1 MPRMDH
7 GDKEDQQRPLAGSW
21 VFDADGHVVEPPE
34 VWEHL
39 PARYRSYA
47 PRVLQEDDH
56 FRFICNDRLS
66 FRIRGRAESLAAPGQ
81 TPHRAERPRAAAGA
95 TDPSA
100 RLADM
105 DLDRIATA
113 ALYPTF
119 GLMIQGVTERQ
130 PALELCRAV
139 NDWLAGYCSHSPD
152 RLVGVGV
159 LPMTDT
165 SDALGEARRCVET
178 LGFRGVWRRPEQFP
192 GIPPLDDAGYEP
204 LWAYLAE
211 ARVAFAFHP
220 GVNGLVPDGYLRDR
234 YGDYFSAIHA
244 VHFPAEQMMALTA
257 MVAYGV
263 LERHPSLKVAFLETG
278 AAWIVPYLHRL
289 DEHLSTFGFER
300 GGLTLRPSEYFA
312 RQCFVSAEEVEPGLA
327 LALEHYPQ
335 SIVFASDYPHADGTF
350 PGSTAE
356 LLDTTALTDDERR
369 RVLVANADRL
379 YGTQTAGRLTG
390 AEAGR

>member
-1 MPRMDH
+1 VEAQVPAD
-7 GDKEDQQRPLAGSW
+7 GAW

-34 VWEHL
+34 VWQHL

-81 TPHRAERPRAAAGA
+81 TPHRSDEPRAAAGA
-95 TDPSA
+95 VDPSA
-100 RLADM
+100 RLVDM
-105 DLDRIATA
+105 DVDRIATA

-119 GLMIQGVTERQ
+119 GLMIQGVVERD
-130 PALELCRAV
+130 PARALCRAV
-139 NDWLAGYCSHSPD
+139 NEWLADYCSHAPD
-152 RLVGVGV
+152 RLLGVGV

-165 SDALGEARRCVET
+165 ADALDEARRCVED

-192 GIPPLDDAGYEP
+192 GIPALHDDGYDA

-211 ARVAFAFHP
+211 AGVAFAFHP
-220 GVNGLVPDGYLRDR
+220 GVNGLVPYGYLQDR

-263 LERHPSLKVAFLETG
+263 LERHPTLKVAFLETG

-289 DEHLSTFGFER
+289 DEHLTTFGFDR

-312 RQCFVSAEEVEPGLA
+312 RQCFVSAEEVEPGLELA
-327 LALEHYPQ
+327 LARYPQ
-335 SIVFASDYPHADGTF
+335 SVVFASDYPHADGTF
-350 PGSTAE
+350 PGSTAD
-356 LLDTTALTDDERR
+356 LLETSVLTTAERTG
-369 RVLVANADRL
+369 VLVANADRL
-379 YGTQTAGRLTG
+379 YGVDTVRPAISRAAG
-390 AEAGR
+390 

>member
-1 MPRMDH
+1 MW
-7 GDKEDQQRPLAGSW
+7 Q
-21 VFDADGHVVEPPE
+21 
-34 VWEHL
+34 HL

-81 TPHRAERPRAAAGA
+81 TPHRSDQPRAAAGA
-95 TDPSA
+95 VDPSA
-100 RLADM
+100 RLVDM
-105 DLDRIATA
+105 DVDRIATA

-119 GLMIQGVTERQ
+119 GLMIQGVVERE
-130 PALELCRAV
+130 PARALCRAV
-139 NDWLAGYCSHSPD
+139 NDWLAGYCSHAPD
-152 RLVGVGV
+152 RLLGVGV

-165 SDALGEARRCVET
+165 ADALDEARRCVED

-192 GIPPLDDAGYEP
+192 EIPALHDDGYDA

-211 ARVAFAFHP
+211 AGVAFAFHP
-220 GVNGLVPDGYLRDR
+220 GVNGLVPYGYLQDR

-257 MVAYGV
+257 MVGYGV
-263 LERHPSLKVAFLETG
+263 LERHPTLKVAFLETG

-289 DEHLSTFGFER
+289 DEHLTTFGFDR

-312 RQCFVSAEEVEPGLA
+312 RQCFVSAEDVEPGLE
-327 LALEHYPQ
+327 LALERYPE
-335 SIVFASDYPHADGTF
+335 SVVFASDYPHADGTF
-350 PGSTAE
+350 PGSTAD
-356 LLDTTALTDDERR
+356 LLETSALTAAQRTG
-369 RVLVANADRL
+369 VLVANADRL
-379 YGTQTAGRLTG
+379 YGVDTVRSAITRAAG
-390 AEAGR
+390 

>member
-1 MPRMDH
+1 MRGGSGR
-7 GDKEDQQRPLAGSW
+7 GDAW

-34 VWEHL
+34 VWEVHL

-56 FRFICNDRLS
+56 FRFMCNDRLS

-81 TPHRAERPRAAAGA
+81 TPHRSDQPQAAAGA
-95 TDPSA
+95 AVASA

-105 DLDRIATA
+105 DIDAIATA

-119 GLMIQGVTERQ
+119 GLMIQGVMERD
-130 PALELCRAV
+130 PALALCRAV
-139 NDWLAGYCSHSPD
+139 NDWIAEYCSNAPD

-159 LPMTDT
+159 IPMTDAG
-165 SDALGEARRCVET
+165 DALAEARRCVEQ

-192 GIPPLDDAGYEP
+192 GIPALHDAGYEP
-204 LWAYLAE
+204 LWAYLAD
-211 ARVAFAFHP
+211 AGVAFAFHP
-220 GVNGLVPDGYLRDR
+220 GVNGLVPYEYLKDR

-244 VHFPAEQMMALTA
+244 VHFPAEQMMALTT

-263 LERHPSLKVAFLETG
+263 LERHPSLKVAFLECG

-289 DEHLSTFGFER
+289 DEHLTTFGFDAGR
-300 GGLTLRPSEYFA
+300 LSLRPSEYFA
-312 RQCFVSAEEVEPGLA
+312 RQCFVSAEDVEPGLS
-327 LALEHYPQ
+327 LALRTYPQ

-350 PGSTAE
+350 PGSTADLLGTDE
-356 LLDTTALTDDERR
+356 LTPQEVRA
-369 RVLVANADRL
+369 VMVANAERL
-379 YGTQTAGRLTG
+379 YAITRSSQAR
-390 AEAGR
+390 